1 MTAFAV
7 CTTVLHI
14 DKCVG
19 GTKVNNKYVYG
30 LLLVL
35 LCFLAMPFST
45 ASAATFD
52 GEFVEAVYQDVLDDK
67 QNVIGEELHKIILR
81 KNGHEREFFMNDLAN
96 MYINNTQ
103 TTIAGFKPGM
113 PVIAKITLARVTE
126 LRGTSVDSSGE
137 THEFEEGNTSTE
149 GQIPANSR
157 SVSGIVTEID
167 PYGMFVTVKPDNK
180 QETQY
185 YLNRDTQ
192 YFKANNQTTLA
203 GLFVGDRVQIRLSSS
218 TSSTVS
224 QLRMSDEG
232 KKVAGIYKGTLQLFA
247 STTNRMTIRGEQQF
261 ANWDFQATNAR
272 KLKAYKTTSRTTY
285 YVGGMKVSKNQL
297 RNYRGSDV
305 YYVTT
310 NMFGQET
317 VEKVIVLSM
326 RERTYT
332 GIIEQVSTA
341 YKYMRLNTLNY
352 LYYHDGSI
360 LVRNGRLIEPTS
372 LVAQGQAFAV
382 TQPQG
387 NTEVANM
394 IYMTTNG
401 FTSASLA
408 DHDVYYAALDWVD
421 GYGVELYDVLKL
433 DSNNWR
439 YIGTELEDGFLPLAY
454 TNTTAAHE
462 NANGTNLNVDVET
475 ELELY
480 LGEYAYFY
488 VQDGV
493 IEAIYFPDSTEAG
506 IVMTGNVSNV
516 KANQP
521 TELTIQSA
529 SEWVNGNWET
539 VDATLSLNTDTALIV
554 KDGRVVT
561 MRDIAKNDH
570 VYVLTN
576 MNGEAQLIFV
586 N

>member
-1 MTAFAV
+1 M
-7 CTTVLHI
+7 
-14 DKCVG
+14 
-19 GTKVNNKYVYG
+19 NNKYVYG

-126 LRGTSVDSSGE
+126 LRGTSVDNSGE